1 MNSEIKTELE
11 KIAYQKSNPF
21 CYHCY
26 SSAPTGRCT
35 TCLSDD
41 LMREVKGVGV
51 ECGVDWVIDHILKTE
66 LTPANLEEAF
76 EQSICDCYP
85 ETTKVAWCE
94 FDTVTLLKENDP
106 ISWRCA
112 LSEYESNEESEGNI
126 ISFDG
131 GSNYYL
137 ANDIENLINN
147 LEYVKE
153 DE

>member
-51 ECGVDWVIDHILKTE
+51 EYGLC
-66 LTPANLEEAF
+66 
-76 EQSICDCYP
+76 
-85 ETTKVAWCE
+85 
-94 FDTVTLLKENDP
+94 
-106 ISWRCA
+106 
-112 LSEYESNEESEGNI
+112 
-126 ISFDG
+126 
-131 GSNYYL
+131 
-137 ANDIENLINN
+137 
-147 LEYVKE
+147 
-153 DE
+153 

>member
-1 MNSEIKTELE
+1 MNSEIKIVLE
-11 KIAYQKSNPF
+11 KIAYQKSNSF

-26 SSAPTGRCT
+26 SSASTGRCA
-35 TCLSDD
+35 TCHSDD

-51 ECGVDWVIDHILKTE
+51 EYGVDWVVDHILKTE
-66 LTPANLEEAF
+66 LTPVNLEEAF
-76 EQSICDCYP
+76 EQSIRDCYP
-85 ETTKVAWCE
+85 ETTKVAWRE

-112 LSEYESNEESEGNI
+112 LSEYESNEESEGTI
-126 ISFDG
+126 ITFDG

-137 ANDIENLINN
+137 TNDIENLVNDSKN
-147 LEYVKE
+147 LKT